1 MDVGTTHVGAILMDL
16 SANILMREWVPTHD
30 GHTFPQVLE
39 QTIDCIQKI
48 LDASTEYADRI
59 LGIGVGVPGL
69 ISVETGKIILSP
81 AIGWHEGNFLTPLK
95 EHFNFPI
102 VWITW

>member
-1 MDVGTTHVGAILMDL
+1 MGTTHVGAILMDL

-59 LGIGVGVPGL
+59 LGIGVGVPWPDLSGDRKDYF
-69 ISVETGKIILSP
+69 ISRHRV
-81 AIGWHEGNFLTPLK
+81 A
-95 EHFNFPI
+95 
-102 VWITW
+102 